1 MVGAGS
7 KRKKSPR
14 YVADFVTAL
23 SPDACRERLL
33 RADGTSV
40 SSSTRLTP
48 VRQRVH
54 VERDGSF
61 VVERVFAGAL
71 RPICFHGCL
80 DAHDSGGTWVH
91 GAITDDATNQVLIEG
106 LIVFLG
112 VFLITA
118 ALFLRLG
125 GRAFA
130 VTLPLL
136 LIALSVGSLRWRT
149 LQRVTEDVPRW
160 LRQRLYLTVEQVRR
174 RGTP

>member
-1 MVGAGS
+1 MGGAGN
-7 KRKKSPR
+7 KPKKSPR

-23 SPDACRERLL
+23 SPEACRERLL

-61 VVERVFAGAL
+61 VIERVFPGAL
-71 RPICFHGCL
+71 HSICFHGCL

-91 GAITDDATNQVLIEG
+91 GAVTSDTYNQVLIEG
-106 LIVFLG
+106 LLIFLAA
-112 VFLITA
+112 FLITA
-118 ALFLRLG
+118 ALFLRVG
-125 GRAFA
+125 VRAFV

-136 LIALSVGSLRWRT
+136 LILLSVGSLRWRT

-160 LRQRLYLTVEQVRR
+160 LRQRLYLTAEQVRR
-174 RGTP
+174 RGTL